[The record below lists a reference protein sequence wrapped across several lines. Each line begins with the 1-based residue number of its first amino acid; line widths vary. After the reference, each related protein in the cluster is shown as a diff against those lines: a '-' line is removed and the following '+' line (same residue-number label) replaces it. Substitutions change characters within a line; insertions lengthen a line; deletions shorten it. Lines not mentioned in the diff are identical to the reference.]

1 MVNLKGLMMILELHR
16 QGLPISVIA
25 QRTGHDR
32 KTVRRYIQQG
42 LAVPKYKPRAA
53 RAGALDDFRGYLQER
68 LQAWPE
74 LTGSRLLREI
84 RALGYQG
91 GKTILHDCLRQIR
104 PAPVR
109 AFEVRFETRAGQ
121 QAQVDFA
128 EFKVRFAGESIE
140 RKVWLFCM
148 VLGHSRYLWAQFVM
162 HQDLPTVLRCHMQV
176 FEHCGGA
183 PREIL

>member
-32 KTVRRYIQQG
+32 KTVRKYIQQG
-42 LAVPKYKPRAA
+42 LAVPKYTPRAA

-84 RALGYQG
+84 RALGYEG
-91 GKTILHDCLRQIR
+91 GKTILNDYLRQIR
-104 PAPVR
+104 PAPAP
-109 AFEVRFETRAGQ
+109 AFEVRFETPPG
-121 QAQVDFA
+121 
-128 EFKVRFAGESIE
+128 
-140 RKVWLFCM
+140 
-148 VLGHSRYLWAQFVM
+148 
-162 HQDLPTVLRCHMQV
+162 
-176 FEHCGGA
+176 
-183 PREIL
+183 